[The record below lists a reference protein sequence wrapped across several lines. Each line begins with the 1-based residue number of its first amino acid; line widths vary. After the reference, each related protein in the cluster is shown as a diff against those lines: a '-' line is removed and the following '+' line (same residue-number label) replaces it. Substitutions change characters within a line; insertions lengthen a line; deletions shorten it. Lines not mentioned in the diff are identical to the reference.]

1 MCTPPAGQCRKHTNI
16 FNENLKFRRRCK
28 HFNRRWPVACTLA
41 VGSLFSC
48 VSFPFLS
55 CPPSLPPPHFL
66 HRRVVYTR
74 SVVSAAFAMCFIA
87 ALPHSLPPNSP
98 GVARHSWCPFWGP
111 WVKTYSP
118 PLACRCRRCLHF
130 LQGGRS
136 CHWPTPPP
144 GWVGVFPLSLVG
156 SPPSLPLPGG
166 GPPVGGKDLPLT
178 TYHPPHSPL
187 AAVAFL
193 HAVYACKQFNRR

>member
-55 CPPSLPPPHFL
+55 SLPSSSHFL
-66 HRRVVYTR
+66 HCNRRVVYTR

-87 ALPHSLPPNSP
+87 ALPHSLPPTSP
-98 GVARHSWCPFWGP
+98 GVARHSWHPFWGP
-111 WVKTYSP
+111 LGKNVSHP
-118 PLACRCRRCLHF
+118 PWGCFVAAAAFTSSRGAGHAIGPL
-130 LQGGRS
+130 
-136 CHWPTPPP
+136 PPP

-156 SPPSLPLPGG
+156 SPLPPAPG
-166 GPPVGGKDLPLT
+166 
-178 TYHPPHSPL
+178 
-187 AAVAFL
+187 
-193 HAVYACKQFNRR
+193 RRAPGRW